1 MCPEPVAPG
10 YEYSD
15 VVEEVVKLHPPV
27 GQLLL
32 EEIER
37 LVPKR
42 VGKLQTY
49 ALQLE
54 TASFETSGEC
64 FRALTVPLECWS
76 RRQRIPSTSVLHL
89 HASL

>member
-37 LVPKR
+37 LVAER
-42 VGKLQTY
+42 DR
-49 ALQLE
+49 E
-54 TASFETSGEC
+54 TAHMYVC
-64 FRALTVPLECWS
+64 AAAWKR
-76 RRQRIPSTSVLHL
+76 LHL
-89 HASL
+89 KHLANASEHRVYL

>member
-10 YEYSD
+10 YEYCD

-37 LVPKR
+37 LV
-42 VGKLQTY
+42 
-49 ALQLE
+49 A
-54 TASFETSGEC
+54 
-64 FRALTVPLECWS
+64 
-76 RRQRIPSTSVLHL
+76 
-89 HASL
+89 